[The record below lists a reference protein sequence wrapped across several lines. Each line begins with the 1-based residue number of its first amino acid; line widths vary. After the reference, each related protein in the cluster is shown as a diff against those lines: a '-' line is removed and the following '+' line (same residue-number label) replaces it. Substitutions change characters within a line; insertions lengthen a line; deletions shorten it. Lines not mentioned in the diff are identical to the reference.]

1 MTTGSGRPRTLK
13 GAEAL
18 TEVAVTEAMSQGKF
32 GYPWMA
38 EAERIVDSESG
49 MQIQDPGVLI
59 WFQAMRSTLIFFDR
73 GLGLVTACWWL
84 P

>member
-1 MTTGSGRPRTLK
+1 MKVKGKPIEPGKFYEARGSPQSPTELS

-49 MQIQDPGVLI
+49 MQIQDP
-59 WFQAMRSTLIFFDR
+59 R
-73 GLGLVTACWWL
+73 
-84 P
+84 PPP